1 MRSEGL
7 VELSLW
13 GKRMLRPSG
22 LERYRD
28 VDKLLAEI
36 ESNAEKNTSD
46 GEGGNHFSE
55 DSLTKSK
62 ESVTEPRTDPGGTVD
77 CFGKEKCKRLR
88 LRVVA
93 ALSRLSIRF
102 RSRSVR

>member
-1 MRSEGL
+1 MKSEGL

-36 ESNAEKNTSD
+36 ESNAKNNTGD

-62 ESVTEPRTDPGGTVD
+62 RSVAEPGTDPRGIVD
-77 CFGKEKCKRLR
+77 CLGNEKCKRVR

-93 ALSRLSIRF
+93 ALSRLNIQF
-102 RSRSVR
+102 QSRSVR